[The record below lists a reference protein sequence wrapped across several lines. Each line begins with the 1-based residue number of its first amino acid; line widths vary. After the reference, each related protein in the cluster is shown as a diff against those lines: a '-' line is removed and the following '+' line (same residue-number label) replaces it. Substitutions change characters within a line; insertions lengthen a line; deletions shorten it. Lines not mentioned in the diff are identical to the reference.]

1 MDAPCSP
8 VRLLLVSRHTLTRAA
23 LARLI
28 ADRQSLELVGEAGS
42 RIGALTQRER
52 QVVRLVWEGLK
63 NKQIAG
69 RLSIADVTVRH
80 HLTSIFSKLDVTDR
94 LSLVVFAFRNGLAL
108 AEVGPKH
115 ASTVQSRQSPLS

>member
-52 QVVRLVWEGLK
+52 QVVRLVSEGLK
-63 NKQIAG
+63 NKPIAG
-69 RLSIADVTVRH
+69 GCRSR
-80 HLTSIFSKLDVTDR
+80 TSRSGT
-94 LSLVVFAFRNGLAL
+94 
-108 AEVGPKH
+108 
-115 ASTVQSRQSPLS
+115 T